1 MSGTQRIPLRDELRE
16 ERKQLDN
23 ATRQYFGVSATVFRT
38 AKFLFYIAT
47 LAFTG
52 YLIEVAS
59 VEPILAMTFAALLIT
74 GPEGVEALLVRNGVI
89 DKNRDGGGGA

>member
-1 MSGTQRIPLRDELRE
+1 MSGHTHTPLTDELRA
-16 ERKQLDN
+16 EREQLDN
-23 ATRQYFGVSATVFRT
+23 ACRHHLGISATVFRT
-38 AKFLFYIAT
+38 VKFAFYIIT

-52 YLIEVAS
+52 YLIEVAG

-89 DKNRDGGGGA
+89 EENTGDDA

>member
-1 MSGTQRIPLRDELRE
+1 MSGTTNPLRDELRT
-16 ERKQLDN
+16 EREQLDN
-23 ATRQYFGVSATVFRT
+23 ACRHHLGVSAAVFRT
-38 AKFLFYIAT
+38 AKFVFYIVT

-59 VEPILAMTFAALLIT
+59 VEPVLAMSFAALLIT

-89 DKNRDGGGGA
+89 QENTGEDDA

>member
-1 MSGTQRIPLRDELRE
+1 MSGTTHTPLKDELRA
-16 ERKQLDN
+16 EREQLDN
-23 ATRQYFGVSATVFRT
+23 ACRQHLGVSATVFRT
-38 AKFLFYIAT
+38 VKFAFYIIT

-52 YLIEVAS
+52 YLIEVAA

-89 DKNRDGGGGA
+89 EDNTEDDDA